1 VLYVPDLT
9 KNNWSVALQGKK
21 KIAGVENVGKY
32 SAGKV
37 KSTLAVSNPYYSMIE
52 FGSVHGSQE
61 PQV

>member
-1 VLYVPDLT
+1 MYLT
-9 KNNWSVALQGKK
+9 LQRTTGLWLCQEK
-21 KIAGVENVGKY
+21 KISRVENVGKY

-37 KSTLAVSNPYYSMIE
+37 KSTLAVSNPYCSMIE